1 MFSGSATEVSFG
13 SPTQMFCGSP
23 TQMLSDSAAETFFGS
38 PTEIFSGFQIH
49 PLTPLTPITPSP
61 SMWGKLKINFVSTC
75 LVYQIGLHDLLS
87 ILRREEYVR
96 SQSDAREEPEEQGK
110 TAVAIC
116 PGRALFL
123 QMFICIPNPTLR

>member
-1 MFSGSATEVSFG
+1 
-13 SPTQMFCGSP
+13 
-23 TQMLSDSAAETFFGS
+23 MLQTKAVKRNGRK
-38 PTEIFSGFQIH
+38 GF
-49 PLTPLTPITPSP
+49 LTALE
-61 SMWGKLKINFVSTC
+61 KLEENFASTC
-75 LVYQIGLHDLLS
+75 LVNKIGLHDLLS